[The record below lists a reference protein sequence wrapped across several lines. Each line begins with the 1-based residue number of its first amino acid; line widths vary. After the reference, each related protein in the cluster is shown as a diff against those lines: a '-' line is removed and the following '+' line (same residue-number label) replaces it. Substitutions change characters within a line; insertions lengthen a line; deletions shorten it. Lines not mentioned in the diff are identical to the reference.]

1 MKYKLWKILPISNKM
16 QQKIYADKR
25 MEEQIVDQYLC
36 GDTASRVFATL
47 EYFTYRSINKQV
59 PGIFAKYNGKNN
71 SGMTKTLEQLK
82 RQLKTHVLSFLAS
95 HQDMINNYGSYPYP
109 NNFKEKDAR
118 NFILTCEKLVKD
130 PDVKIHCK
138 NLISIINQDYQTVL
152 NYYMNTQKIKK
163 AEMDPNEQIKK
174 FMPAVGMSYELEQK
188 AASLAQKGRFEHKI
202 EINELAKKKLDVQ
215 ASFLNVMESLRHY
228 AASYLSKEEIQK
240 NIEDFYNDFI
250 QNYDYFEYPDGYDQM
265 TTKAILYR
273 LSTKNKNLQFYCLIV
288 NYIILK
294 KFTEAYNMINIL

>member
-1 MKYKLWKILPISNKM
+1 MQKTTFVNKKI
-16 QQKIYADKR
+16 
-25 MEEQIVDQYLC
+25 EEQIVDQYLC

-47 EYFTYRSINKQV
+47 EYFTYRSINQKV

-130 PDVKIHCK
+130 PDVKIHCQ
-138 NLISIINQDYQTVL
+138 NLISIINQDYQKVL
-152 NYYMNTQKIKK
+152 NYYMNAQKKKK

-188 AASLAQKGRFEHKI
+188 AANLAQNGRFEHKI
-202 EINELAKKKLDVQ
+202 EINELAKKKLDSQ
-215 ASFLNVMESLRHY
+215 ASFLNIMESLRYY
-228 AASYLSKEEIQK
+228 AAAYLSKEEIEK
-240 NIEDFYNDFI
+240 NIGDFYNDFI
-250 QNYDYFEYPDGYDQM
+250 QNYDYFEYPSGYDQK
-265 TTKAILYR
+265 TTKAILHQ
-273 LSTKNKNLQFYCLIV
+273 LSAKNKNLEYYCLIV
-288 NYIILK
+288 NYILLR
-294 KFTEAYNMINIL
+294 KFNEAYNMINIY

>member
-1 MKYKLWKILPISNKM
+1 MQKTTFVNKKI
-16 QQKIYADKR
+16 
-25 MEEQIVDQYLC
+25 EEQIVDQYLC

-47 EYFTYRSINKQV
+47 EYFTYRSINQKV

-130 PDVKIHCK
+130 PDVKIHCQ
-138 NLISIINQDYQTVL
+138 NLISIINQDYQKVL
-152 NYYMNTQKIKK
+152 NYYMNAQKKKK

-188 AASLAQKGRFEHKI
+188 AASLAQNGRFEHKI
-202 EINELAKKKLDVQ
+202 EINELAKKKLESQ
-215 ASFLNVMESLRHY
+215 GSFLNIMESLRHY
-228 AASYLSKEEIQK
+228 AAAYLSKEDIEK
-240 NIEDFYNDFI
+240 NIGDFYNDFI
-250 QNYDYFEYPDGYDQM
+250 QNYDYFEYPSGYDQR
-265 TTKAILYR
+265 TTKAILHQ
-273 LSTKNKNLQFYCLIV
+273 LSTRNKNLEYYCLIV
-288 NYIILK
+288 NYILLR
-294 KFTEAYNMINIL
+294 KFNEAYNMINIY

>member
-1 MKYKLWKILPISNKM
+1 MQKTTFVNKKI
-16 QQKIYADKR
+16 
-25 MEEQIVDQYLC
+25 EEQIVDQYLC

-47 EYFTYRSINKQV
+47 EYFTYRSINQKV

-118 NFILTCEKLVKD
+118 NFISTCEKLVKD
-130 PDVKIHCK
+130 PDVKIHCQ
-138 NLISIINQDYQTVL
+138 NLISIINQDYQKVL
-152 NYYMNTQKIKK
+152 NYYMNAQKKKK

-188 AASLAQKGRFEHKI
+188 AASLAQNGRFEHKI
-202 EINELAKKKLDVQ
+202 EINELAKKKLESQ
-215 ASFLNVMESLRHY
+215 GSFLNIMESLRHY
-228 AASYLSKEEIQK
+228 AAAYLSKEDIEK
-240 NIEDFYNDFI
+240 NIGDFYNDFI
-250 QNYDYFEYPDGYDQM
+250 QNYDYFEYPSGYDQR
-265 TTKAILYR
+265 TTKAILHQ
-273 LSTKNKNLQFYCLIV
+273 LSTKNKNLEYYCLIV
-288 NYIILK
+288 NYILLR
-294 KFTEAYNMINIL
+294 KFNEAYNMINIY

>member
-1 MKYKLWKILPISNKM
+1 MQKTTFVNKKI
-16 QQKIYADKR
+16 
-25 MEEQIVDQYLC
+25 EEQIVDQYLC
-36 GDTASRVFATL
+36 GDTASRVFAIL
-47 EYFTYRSINKQV
+47 EYFTYRSINQKV

-130 PDVKIHCK
+130 PDVKIHCQ
-138 NLISIINQDYQTVL
+138 NLISIINQDYQKVL
-152 NYYMNTQKIKK
+152 NYYMNAQKKKK

-188 AASLAQKGRFEHKI
+188 AASLAQNGRFEHKI
-202 EINELAKKKLDVQ
+202 EINELAKKKLESQ
-215 ASFLNVMESLRHY
+215 GSFLNIMESLRHY
-228 AASYLSKEEIQK
+228 AAAYLSKEDIEK
-240 NIEDFYNDFI
+240 NIGDFYNDFI
-250 QNYDYFEYPDGYDQM
+250 QNYDYFEYPSGYDQR
-265 TTKAILYR
+265 TTKAILHQ
-273 LSTKNKNLQFYCLIV
+273 LSTKNKNLEYYCLIV
-288 NYIILK
+288 NYILLR
-294 KFTEAYNMINIL
+294 KFNEAYNMINIY